1 MASTD
6 FIEVS
11 GIISAQ
17 NSVPAGVATAG
28 SAVEIPM
35 GGFTSLAF
43 QTSGTWAVSALT
55 IQYTI
60 NGTEWLSLSGNAIYN
75 IATNTLLSTITAAL
89 NSVFILTTGP
99 VAKVRITA
107 LGAITG
113 SCVIIA
119 RACQNPYAM
128 ANIGGVTVA
137 GSVST
142 TLTAGTV
149 TGATLHKAISAAST
163 NATNVKNSGGKL
175 YHVIAINLNA
185 SIRYLKL
192 YNKASA
198 PTVGSDTPT
207 AVIPL
212 PPNVPVIITTAVGMQ
227 FSTGLA
233 YALTTGIADSDT
245 GAVAANEILVNIQY
259 A

>member
-1 MASTD
+1 MAATD
-6 FIEVS
+6 YNEVK
-11 GIISAQ
+11 GVISAQ
-17 NSVPAGVATAG
+17 NSNPAGEATAN
-28 SAVEIPM
+28 SAVEISI
-35 GGFTSLAF
+35 GGYTSVAI
-43 QTSGTWAVSALT
+43 QTSGTWAASALS

-60 NGTEWLSLSGNAIYN
+60 NGTEWVTLSGNAIYN
-75 IATNTLLSTITAAL
+75 LATNTLLSTITAAL
-89 NSVFILTTGP
+89 NGVFALTAAP
-99 VAKVRITA
+99 VYKIRVTA

-113 SCVIIA
+113 SVTVVLRSA
-119 RACQNPYAM
+119 QNPYAM

-163 NATNVKNSGGKL
+163 NATNVKSSGGKV
-175 YHVIAINLNA
+175 YHIIAINLNA
-185 SIRYLKL
+185 AIRYLKL

-198 PTVGSDTPT
+198 PTVGTDTPV

-212 PPNVPVIITTAVGMQ
+212 PPNVPVVIATAVGMQ
-227 FSTGLA
+227 MSTGIS
-233 YALTTGIADSDT
+233 YALTTGIADNDNS
-245 GAVAANEILVNIQY
+245 AVAANEILVNIQY